1 MYKKCMLGFFL
12 NARIVVK
19 YNVCVHR
26 TSEEERSS
34 MPKLAI
40 TGKGGVGKTTLT
52 ALLSYVY
59 AQRGKDVIAIDA
71 DPAGNLG
78 LAFGLSA
85 AMDADLKPIAEM
97 EDLIYERTGA
107 QPGTVGGWFRLN
119 PKVDDI
125 PESFSITHR
134 GVRLLRLGSVRGG
147 GTGCLCPENALL
159 KALVTHLLLR
169 KNQTLILDMEA
180 GVEHLGRGT
189 ADSVGAF
196 IIVVEPGLRSLGT
209 AEQIRGLAAEIGIKQ
224 IYLVANKARGPQDEE
239 FIRQNAPHLPLLGSL
254 PFSMAAVAADQAGL
268 AIFDQAPEMLA
279 AAERIAEAL
288 PA

>member
-1 MYKKCMLGFFL
+1 
-12 NARIVVK
+12 
-19 YNVCVHR
+19 
-26 TSEEERSS
+26 
-34 MPKLAI
+34 MPKIAI

-52 ALLSYVY
+52 SLLSYVY
-59 AQRGKDVIAIDA
+59 AQRGQDVIAIDA

-78 LAFGLSA
+78 LAFGLTA
-85 AMDADLKPIAEM
+85 ALDAELKPIAEM
-97 EDLIYERTGA
+97 ESLIYERTGA
-107 QPGTVGGWFRLN
+107 QPGTIGGWFKLN

-189 ADSVGAF
+189 AGAVDAF
-196 IIVVEPGLRSLGT
+196 VIVVEPGLRSLGT
-209 AEQIRGLAAEIGIKQ
+209 ADQIRFLASEIGVRR
-224 IYLVANKARGPQDEE
+224 IYLVANKTRGPQDEE
-239 FIRQNAPHLPLLGSL
+239 FIQAHAKDLPLLGSL
-254 PFSMAAVAADQAGL
+254 PFTVSAVAADQGGVAV
-268 AIFDQAPEMLA
+268 FDQAPELLA
-279 AAERIAEAL
+279 AAARIADAL
-288 PA
+288 DRVERT

>member
-1 MYKKCMLGFFL
+1 
-12 NARIVVK
+12 
-19 YNVCVHR
+19 
-26 TSEEERSS
+26 
-34 MPKLAI
+34 MPKIAI

-59 AQRGKDVIAIDA
+59 TRQGQDVIAIDA

-85 AMDADLKPIAEM
+85 EMDARLQPIAEM

-107 QPGTVGGWFRLN
+107 QPGTIGGWFKLN

-125 PESFSITHR
+125 PENLSMTYD
-134 GVRLLRLGSVRGG
+134 GVRLLRLGTVRGAG
-147 GTGCLCPENALL
+147 AGCMCPENALL

-169 KNQTLILDMEA
+169 KNQTLLLDMEA

-189 ADSVGAF
+189 AEAVDAF

-209 AEQIRGLAAEIGIKQ
+209 AAQIRELAAGIGVRR
-224 IYLVANKARGPQDEE
+224 IYLVANKTRGPQDEA
-239 FIRQNAPHLPLLGSL
+239 FVSDHAAGIPLLGVL
-254 PFSMAAVAADQAGL
+254 PFSPAALLADRDGAAVYRQG
-268 AIFDQAPEMLA
+268 PELVA
-279 AAERIAEAL
+279 AAEGIAAAL
-288 PA
+288 ARE

>member
-1 MYKKCMLGFFL
+1 
-12 NARIVVK
+12 
-19 YNVCVHR
+19 
-26 TSEEERSS
+26 

-59 AQRGKDVIAIDA
+59 ARQGQDVIAIDA

-78 LAFGLSA
+78 LAFGLPA
-85 AMDADLKPIAEM
+85 DLDAELKPIAEM

-107 QPGTVGGWFRLN
+107 QKGTVGGWFKLN

-125 PESFSITHR
+125 PETLSITQR
-134 GVRLLRLGSVRGG
+134 GVRLLRLGTVRGG
-147 GTGCLCPENALL
+147 GAGCLCPENTLL

-169 KNQTLILDMEA
+169 RNQTLILDMEA

-189 ADSVGAF
+189 AEAVDAF

-209 AEQIRGLAAEIGIKQ
+209 AQQIEGLAHEIGIKK
-224 IYLVANKARGPQDEE
+224 IYLVANKTRGAQDEE
-239 FIRQNAPHLPLLGSL
+239 FIRTHAPALTILGSL
-254 PFSMAAVAADQAGL
+254 PFTMSAVSADQAGQ
-268 AIFDQAPEMLA
+268 AVFDQAPELLA
-279 AAERIAEAL
+279 AAEQIAAALEREAVV
-288 PA
+288 AS